1 MFTKVSYKNAR
12 AYTEEGDLYDV
23 VAGIKGTNP
32 MSSLGWRNKNIDFL
46 MVLKSRS
53 RIETRAFDICGF

>member
-1 MFTKVSYKNAR
+1 MLEHI
-12 AYTEEGDLYDV
+12 EEGDLYDV